1 MMKNR
6 NYIYILKCS
15 DNTLYTGWTN
25 DLENRIMNHNL
36 KKGAKY
42 TKNRLPAFLV
52 YFEEFDDKREAMS
65 REFAIKQLSRSE
77 KEDLIS
83 HLKGVRKKNRIT
95 KINEDIK
102 NI

>member
-1 MMKNR
+1 MKNK

-15 DNTLYTGWTN
+15 DDTLYTGWTN
-25 DLENRIMNHNL
+25 NLEQRILNHNT

-65 REFAIKQLSRSE
+65 REFAIKQLSRKE

-83 HLKGVRKKNRIT
+83 HLRGVRKKKLIDQ
-95 KINEDIK
+95 INEDIK
-102 NI
+102 NL